1 MNEPEVINKLTSKSG
16 VEKGRKSNIKIGKTR
31 KSKTSISGGVLSGDQ
46 KWRVY
51 KSDIEPQLSDRNLQ
65 EEPNSEMLATIRH
78 ALNETGMSNVGK
90 ILKDTNKDTETDVK
104 SDIVSPSQIGT
115 SYMDKMKAA
124 YNNENELSKKETER
138 IAAISRLQSASR
150 RKGIENEVNDI
161 AKVANI
167 KPTFKELRVLSDIV
181 NPENEG
187 EQINEYHK
195 MIAENN
201 KLDLQKAKEKR
212 INKQLKTQNATIQ
225 SPAEAYEAN
234 KGKIKRGYQI
244 SIQELAKMNDEN
256 KRLGTPAEHFKKLT
270 KPADDNK
277 NILALNNEI
286 DNLMKTKLSGKGG
299 NIGKNKSTNTT
310 QITTKSVGTDM
321 IKKVGAPSTAD
332 KLTKL
337 ANTFIANP
345 RNINRKSL
353 NTSVYQSSTPDSRR
367 FQQFLGFSPNP
378 YLNIQSTPQQR
389 ALARGANLFADNTPP
404 SKSTRKISKL

>member
-367 FQQFLGFSPNP
+367 FQ
-378 YLNIQSTPQQR
+378 
-389 ALARGANLFADNTPP
+389 
-404 SKSTRKISKL
+404 